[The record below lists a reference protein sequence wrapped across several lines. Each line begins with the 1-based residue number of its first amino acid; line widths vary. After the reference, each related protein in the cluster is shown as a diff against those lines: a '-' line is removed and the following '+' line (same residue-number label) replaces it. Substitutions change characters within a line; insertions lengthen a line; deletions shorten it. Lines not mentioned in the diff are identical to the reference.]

1 MSAEEALSKLQAILG
16 KGLYPTAIS
25 EVREVLVKLK
35 KDHTQ
40 TSGGGLPNRG
50 TQANS

>member
-40 TSGGGLPNRG
+40 TSGGLPNRG